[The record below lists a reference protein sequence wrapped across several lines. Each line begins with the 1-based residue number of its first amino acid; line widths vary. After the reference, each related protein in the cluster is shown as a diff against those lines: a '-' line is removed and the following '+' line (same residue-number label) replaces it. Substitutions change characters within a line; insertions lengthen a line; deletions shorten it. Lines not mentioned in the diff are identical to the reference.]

1 MAGKLLGVVGPSGV
15 GKDSVMQAV
24 AEARPGI
31 ALVRRV
37 ITRPTE
43 AGGEDFEGTTEADFA
58 ARAAAGEFL
67 LSWQAHGLNYGVP
80 RAVLD
85 QLAAG
90 QHLLVNLSRGVLP
103 EAQRRVPG
111 FACLLLSAP
120 LPVLAERL
128 AARGREDAAE
138 IERRLARAGFAL
150 PEGVVPHEVDNSGAL
165 DDTVRAVLQILDA
178 QQIGADADMGHV
190 K

>member
-1 MAGKLLGVVGPSGV
+1 
-15 GKDSVMQAV
+15 MQAV

-58 ARAAAGEFL
+58 TRAAAGEFL
-67 LSWQAHGLNYGVP
+67 LSWQAHGLHYGVP
-80 RAVLD
+80 RSVLGA
-85 QLAAG
+85 LASG

-103 EAQRRVPG
+103 EAQQKVPG

-120 LPVLAERL
+120 LQVLAARL

-150 PEGVVPHEVDNSGAL
+150 PEGVVPHEVDNSGVL
-165 DDTVRAVLQILDA
+165 DDTVRAVLQLLDA
-178 QQIGADADMGHV
+178 QQIGSATEMGQV
-190 K
+190 E